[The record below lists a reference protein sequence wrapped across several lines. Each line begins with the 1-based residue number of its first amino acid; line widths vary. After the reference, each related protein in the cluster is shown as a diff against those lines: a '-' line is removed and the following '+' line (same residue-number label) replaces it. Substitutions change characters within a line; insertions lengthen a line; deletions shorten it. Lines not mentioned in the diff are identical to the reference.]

1 MHEYKLGAIYTGKPY
16 KSLKLVTTHSSIRFT
31 SLSEIC
37 DERAWFI
44 NKITF
49 SSVLMNFLKVQIFLV
64 ILSYKLKY

>member
-37 DERAWFI
+37 DERA
-44 NKITF
+44 
-49 SSVLMNFLKVQIFLV
+49 
-64 ILSYKLKY
+64 